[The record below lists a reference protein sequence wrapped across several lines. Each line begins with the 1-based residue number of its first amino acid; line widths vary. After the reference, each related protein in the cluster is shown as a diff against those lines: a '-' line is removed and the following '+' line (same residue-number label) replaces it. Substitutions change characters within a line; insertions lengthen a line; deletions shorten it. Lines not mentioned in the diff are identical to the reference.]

1 MSMNYPRA
9 VELGAGTG
17 ESSDVERWASLVTAS
32 VVVAYGLQRRTLP
45 GIVLA
50 VVATPLAYRGLAG
63 AWPPFKRLL
72 TAHEDTRTALGGER
86 GVRVRDAIRLEKP
99 LDEVY
104 RFWRRIENLPQFL
117 THLERVT
124 ELGDGRS
131 HWVAKGPAG
140 TRVEWDAEIINEAE
154 NKVIGWRSMPGG
166 DVVTAG
172 SVSFERARA
181 GRSTQ
186 VTVNLQYAVPA
197 GPLGA
202 WMATI
207 FGHEP
212 SQTIR
217 EDLRRLKQLLE
228 AGEPARATPQ
238 DVEGIHL

>member
-1 MSMNYPRA
+1 MSMNYPRST
-9 VELGAGTG
+9 ELGATTS

-32 VVVAYGLQRRTLP
+32 VAVAYGLQRRTLP
-45 GIVLA
+45 GIFLA
-50 VVATPLAYRGLAG
+50 VAATPFAYRGLAG
-63 AWPPFKRLL
+63 EWPPFKRLL

-104 RFWRRIENLPQFL
+104 RFWRRLENLPQFM

-124 ELGDGRS
+124 EVGDGRS

-154 NKVIGWRSMPGG
+154 NKVISWRSIPGG

-207 FGHEP
+207 FGREP

-217 EDLRRLKQLLE
+217 EDLRRVKQLLE

-238 DVEGIHL
+238 DV